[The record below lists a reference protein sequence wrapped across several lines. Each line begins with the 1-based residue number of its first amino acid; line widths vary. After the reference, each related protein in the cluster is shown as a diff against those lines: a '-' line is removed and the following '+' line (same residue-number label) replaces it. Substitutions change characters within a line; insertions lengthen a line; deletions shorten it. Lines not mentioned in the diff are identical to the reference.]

1 MARRRRGGRGGAGRQ
16 TRSSGVQVSIQ
27 GLDALRDRLE
37 ELAPTM
43 RAACH
48 RALVQSAEAIRDDTA
63 RAVRVDT
70 GNLRDSVRAVTH
82 NNQLVA
88 EIGWWD
94 RDDRYATVHEFGTR
108 RIPARPALGP
118 AAEAERARIGARIAA
133 EVRRALG

>member
-1 MARRRRGGRGGAGRQ
+1 M
-16 TRSSGVQVSIQ
+16 QVSVQ

-37 ELAPTM
+37 ELAPTL

-70 GNLRDSVRAVTH
+70 GNLRDSVKVRTR
-82 NNQLVA
+82 NSELVA

-94 RDDRYATVHEFGTR
+94 RDDRYASIHEFGTR

-118 AAEAERARIGARIAA
+118 ATEAERARIGARIQA